1 MQCVLQMRN
10 IGVSMKFS
18 IRFADQIVG
27 ALVILAL
34 AILVVV
40 IFMLGKSQRWFV
52 RDYQYTTYFSSA
64 AGLSANMAVTYK
76 GFTMG
81 HVKKIMLTDDD
92 KVEVIFSIFNEHNHR
107 VRQGS
112 LVELQAS
119 PIGLGNSFIFHPG
132 KGYVTLPEG
141 AVIPEVNSQEAK
153 QLVAAGL
160 TDRPETNDSIN
171 NIINNVNMMLDT
183 INKSLAGLEGADEFT
198 LGQIIISLNET
209 VQSISTRIDPI
220 LSGLQTT
227 VGDLSNQ
234 LGPIMTNVQTLT
246 DQMADPSG
254 TVMSILDSEGPV
266 FDNIAKI
273 LESLSGIANSLEKT
287 AEFIPAQLPQLSL
300 LISDLQSVIVEIEK
314 TVIALN
320 NNPLLRGGVP
330 EIKETGPGAATPRDL
345 EF

>member
-1 MQCVLQMRN
+1 
-10 IGVSMKFS
+10 MKFS

-52 RDYQYTTYFSSA
+52 RDYQYTSYFNSA
-64 AGLSANMAVTYK
+64 SGLSANMSVTYK

-81 HVKKIMLTDDD
+81 HVKKIMLTEDDR
-92 KVEVIFSIFNEHNHR
+92 VEVIFSIFNEHNYR

-119 PIGLGNSFIFHPG
+119 PIGLGNAFIFHPG
-132 KGYVTLPEG
+132 KGRETLPEG
-141 AVIPEVNSQEAK
+141 AVIPEVNSAQAK
-153 QLVAAGL
+153 ELIASGL
-160 TDRPETNDSIN
+160 SEKPETSDSIN

-183 INKSLAGLEGADEFT
+183 VNRSLAGLEGADELT
-198 LGQIIISLNET
+198 LGQIILGINDTVNSL
-209 VQSISTRIDPI
+209 STRIEPI
-220 LSGLQTT
+220 LGGIQTM
-227 VGDLSNQ
+227 VDDLSGQ
-234 LGPIMTNVQTLT
+234 LNPILTNVHTLT
-246 DQMADPSG
+246 DQMAEPSG

-266 FDNIAKI
+266 FASIAEV
-273 LESLSGIANSLEKT
+273 LESLSGIAQSLEKT

-300 LISDLQSVIVEIEK
+300 LISDLQSTIVEVEK
-314 TVIALN
+314 MIIALN
-320 NNPLLRGGVP
+320 NNPLLKGGVP

>member
-1 MQCVLQMRN
+1 
-10 IGVSMKFS
+10 MKFS

-52 RDYQYTTYFSSA
+52 RDYQYMTYFNSA
-64 AGLSANMAVTYK
+64 SGLSSNMAVTYK

-81 HVKKIMLTDDD
+81 HVKKIMLTEDDR
-92 KVEVIFSIFNEHNHR
+92 VEVIFTIFSEHKDR

-141 AVIPEVNSQEAK
+141 AVIPEINSPQAK
-153 QLVAAGL
+153 ELVAAGL
-160 TDRPETNDSIN
+160 ADKPETNDSIN
-171 NIINNVNMMLDT
+171 NIINNVSMMLDT
-183 INKSLAGLEGADEFT
+183 VNRSLAGLEGADELT
-198 LGQIIISLNET
+198 LGQIIIGLNDT
-209 VQSISTRIDPI
+209 VKSISTRIDPI

-227 VGDLSNQ
+227 VGDLSGQ
-234 LGPIMTNVQTLT
+234 FSPVMTNIQTLT
-246 DQMADPSG
+246 DQMANPSG
-254 TVMSILDSEGPV
+254 TVMSILDAEGPV
-266 FDNIAKI
+266 FTGIAEV
-273 LESLSGIANSLEKT
+273 LESLSGIAQNLEKT

-300 LISDLQSVIVEIEK
+300 LISDLQSAIVEIEK
-314 TVIALN
+314 MVIALN

-330 EIKETGPGAATPRDL
+330 ELKETGPGAATPRDL